1 MGAFAGTLI
10 PGLGEDG
17 QMNAARFLIEVQRQA
32 GSPADVRDPLAIA
45 KAFISAY
52 PTSQE
57 AQVIR
62 RLIRAL
68 VSGWGLFSRQDL
80 QTLSPAGA
88 QLAAALIEAQFR
100 DFYTEKQWRSAALS
114 LLPPLP

>member
-1 MGAFAGTLI
+1 
-10 PGLGEDG
+10 
-17 QMNAARFLIEVQRQA
+17 MNAARFLIEVQRHA
-32 GSPADVRDPLAIA
+32 GRPADVRDPLAVA
-45 KAFISAY
+45 RAFIAAY

-68 VSGWGLFSRQDL
+68 LSGCGLFSRGDV

-88 QLAAALIEAQFR
+88 QLAAALVDAQLR
-100 DFYTEKQWRSAALS
+100 DFYTDKQWRSAALS
-114 LLPPLP
+114 LLPPSA

>member
-1 MGAFAGTLI
+1 
-10 PGLGEDG
+10 
-17 QMNAARFLIEVQRQA
+17 MNAARFLIEVQHRA
-32 GSPADVRDPLAIA
+32 SRPADVRDPLAVA

-68 VSGWGLFSRQDL
+68 VSGWGLFSRDDL

-88 QLAAALIEAQFR
+88 QLAAALVEAHFL
-100 DFYTEKQWRSAALS
+100 DLYTDRQWRSAALS
-114 LLPPLP
+114 LVSPSA